1 MQNFDSVIVTKRYS
15 VTSDKFSLLRVKIV
29 KNNRKG
35 SVEYETE
42 TEVRDKILRN
52 GKLKSRPTLMY
63 LYRALKYVT

>member
-52 GKLKSRPTLMY
+52 GKLKS
-63 LYRALKYVT
+63 